1 MWRWFNGYSATAWK
15 TFLYFF
21 IYPIIHTFAA
31 LSKSKMKNKSW
42 VPYGA
47 ALLSMIFWSF
57 SFVWVKVVYEAY
69 GPLTTVLFRLLISSG
84 LMLVFTILSRKLQ
97 KMQPGDLKFF
107 LLLAFFEPFLYFMGE
122 SYGLKY
128 VSSTV
133 ASVIVA
139 TIPLFSPIAAWYFY
153 KEKLSK
159 TNLYGLIITFFGVS
173 LVVLDTS
180 FNFIASPLGISL
192 EFMAVMG
199 AIGYT
204 SVLKGMSHRYNTFTI
219 ITYQNLIGAVFFLPF
234 WLGFEMKDFIQVPF
248 HAEAFWAI
256 IKLAIFASTFA
267 FILFTYSMRNLGI
280 NKSNIF
286 INVIPVFVAVIAYV
300 VLGDQLNFHQMI
312 GIAIVISGL
321 FLAQINWKRKIN
333 GSSPIYQA

>member
-1 MWRWFNGYSATAWK
+1 
-15 TFLYFF
+15 
-21 IYPIIHTFAA
+21 
-31 LSKSKMKNKSW
+31 MKNKPW

-69 GPLTTVLFRLLISSG
+69 GPLTTVLFRLLISTG

-97 KMQPGDLKFF
+97 KIQPGDLRLF

-153 KEKLSK
+153 KEKLSR
-159 TNLYGLIITFFGVS
+159 TNLYGLFITFLGVS

-180 FNFIASPLGISL
+180 FNFTASPLGVSL
-192 EFMAVMG
+192 EFLAVMA
-199 AIGYT
+199 AIGYA
-204 SVLKGMSHRYNTFTI
+204 SVLKGISHRYNTFTI

-234 WLGFEMKDFIQVPF
+234 WLGFEMNDFTQVPF

-267 FILFTYSMRNLGI
+267 FILFTYSVRNLGI

-286 INVIPVFVAVIAYV
+286 INVIPVFVAVIAYL
-300 VLGDQLNFHQMI
+300 VLGDQLNFHQMV

-321 FLAQINWKRKIN
+321 FLAQINWKRKKH
-333 GSSPIYQA
+333 GSDPLFQA

>member
-1 MWRWFNGYSATAWK
+1 MDE
-15 TFLYFF
+15 
-21 IYPIIHTFAA
+21 
-31 LSKSKMKNKSW
+31 MKNRTW
-42 VPYGA
+42 LPMGA

-57 SFVWVKVVYEAY
+57 SFVWVKIVYVAY

-84 LMLVFTILSRKLQ
+84 LLLIFTSLTRKLQ
-97 KMQPGDLKFF
+97 KVKKGDLKFF

-139 TIPLFSPIAAWYFY
+139 TIPLFTPVVAWYFY
-153 KEKLSK
+153 KEKLSY
-159 TNLYGLIITFFGVS
+159 TNIFGLFITFFGVS

-180 FNFIASPLGISL
+180 FNFSASPLGVSL
-192 EFMAVMG
+192 EFMAVAG
-199 AIGYT
+199 AIGYA
-204 SVLKGMSHRYNTFTI
+204 SLLKGISHRYNTFTI
-219 ITYQNLIGAVFFLPF
+219 ITYQNLIGAAFFLPF
-234 WLGFEMKDFIQVPF
+234 WLSFEMKEFTTVTF
-248 HAEAFWAI
+248 NAEAFIAI

-267 FILFTYSMRNLGI
+267 FILFTYSIRNQGI

-286 INVIPVFVAVIAYV
+286 INVIPVFVAIFAFLI
-300 VLGDQLNFHQMI
+300 LGDRLNFHQMI

-321 FLAQINWKRKIN
+321 FLAQINWKRKKN
-333 GSSPIYQA
+333 GSNLIYQA

>member
-1 MWRWFNGYSATAWK
+1 
-15 TFLYFF
+15 
-21 IYPIIHTFAA
+21 
-31 LSKSKMKNKSW
+31 MKNKSW
-42 VPYGA
+42 IPYGA

-84 LMLVFTILSRKLQ
+84 LMLVFTTLSRKLQ
-97 KMQPGDLKFF
+97 KIQPGDLKLF

-139 TIPLFSPIAAWYFY
+139 TIPLFSPVAAWYFY

-159 TNLYGLIITFFGVS
+159 TNLYGLFITFLGVS

-180 FNFIASPLGISL
+180 FNFTASPLGVSL
-192 EFMAVMG
+192 EFLAVAG
-199 AIGYT
+199 AIGYA
-204 SVLKGMSHRYNTFTI
+204 SVLKGISQRYNTFTI
-219 ITYQNLIGAVFFLPF
+219 ITYQNLLGAIYFLPV
-234 WLGFEMKDFIQVPF
+234 WLSFEMNEFMQVPF
-248 HAEAFWAI
+248 QTEAFWAI

-267 FILFTYSMRNLGI
+267 FMLFTYSVRNIGI

-286 INVIPVFVAVIAYV
+286 INVIPVFVAVIAYI
-300 VLGDQLNFHQMI
+300 VLGDQLNFHQMV

-321 FLAQINWKRKIN
+321 FLAQINLRRLRKSTPI
-333 GSSPIYQA
+333 IYQA

>member
-1 MWRWFNGYSATAWK
+1 
-15 TFLYFF
+15 
-21 IYPIIHTFAA
+21 
-31 LSKSKMKNKSW
+31 MKNKSW
-42 VPYGA
+42 VPIGA
-47 ALLSMIFWSF
+47 AILSMIFWSF
-57 SFVWVKVVYEAY
+57 SFVWIKIVYEAY

-97 KMQPGDLKFF
+97 KLHPGDFKLF

-153 KEKLSK
+153 KEKLSR
-159 TNLYGLIITFFGVS
+159 TNLVGLIITFLGVS

-180 FNFIASPLGISL
+180 FNFTASPLGVAL
-192 EFMAVMG
+192 EFIAVLG
-199 AIGYT
+199 AIGYA
-204 SVLKGMSHRYNTFTI
+204 SILKGISHRYNTFTI

-234 WLGFEMKDFIQVPF
+234 WLIFEMNDFTQVSF
-248 HAEAFWAI
+248 NAKAFWAI
-256 IKLAIFASTFA
+256 VKLAIFASTFA
-267 FILFTYSMRNLGI
+267 FILFTYSVRNLGI
-280 NKSNIF
+280 NKSNTF
-286 INVIPVFVAVIAYV
+286 INVIPICVAVFAYLI
-300 VLGDQLNFHQMI
+300 LGDQLNFHQMI

-321 FLAQINWKRKIN
+321 FLAQINWKRKRKVPP
-333 GSSPIYQA
+333 PIYQA

>member
-1 MWRWFNGYSATAWK
+1 
-15 TFLYFF
+15 
-21 IYPIIHTFAA
+21 
-31 LSKSKMKNKSW
+31 MKNKSW
-42 VPYGA
+42 VPVGA
-47 ALLSMIFWSF
+47 AILSMIFWSF
-57 SFVWVKVVYEAY
+57 SFVWIKIVYEAY

-97 KMQPGDLKFF
+97 KILPGDLKMFV
-107 LLLAFFEPFLYFMGE
+107 LLAFFEPFLYFMGE

-153 KEKLSK
+153 KEKLSR
-159 TNLYGLIITFFGVS
+159 TNLFGLVITFFGVS

-180 FNFIASPLGISL
+180 FNFTASPLGVAL
-192 EFMAVMG
+192 EFFAVFG
-199 AIGYT
+199 AIGYA
-204 SVLKGMSHRYNTFTI
+204 SVLKGISHRYNTFTI

-234 WLGFEMKDFIQVPF
+234 WLIFEMNDFTQVAF
-248 HAEAFWAI
+248 NAKAFWAI

-267 FILFTYSMRNLGI
+267 FILFTYSVRNMGI
-280 NKSNIF
+280 NKSNTF
-286 INVIPVFVAVIAYV
+286 INVIPICVAVFAYMI
-300 VLGDQLNFHQMI
+300 LGDRLNFHQMV

-321 FLAQINWKRKIN
+321 FLAQINWKRKRKVPP
-333 GSSPIYQA
+333 PIYQA

>member
-1 MWRWFNGYSATAWK
+1 
-15 TFLYFF
+15 
-21 IYPIIHTFAA
+21 
-31 LSKSKMKNKSW
+31 MKNKSW
-42 VPYGA
+42 LSFGA

-84 LMLVFTILSRKLQ
+84 LMLIFTILSRKLQ
-97 KMQPGDLKFF
+97 KIQTGDLKLF
-107 LLLAFFEPFLYFMGE
+107 LLMAFFEPFLYFMGE

-139 TIPLFSPIAAWYFY
+139 TIPLFSPVAAWYFY
-153 KEKLSK
+153 KEKLSR
-159 TNLYGLIITFFGVS
+159 TNLYGLIITFLGVS

-180 FNFIASPLGISL
+180 FNFNASPLGVSL
-192 EFMAVMG
+192 EFLAVAG
-199 AIGYT
+199 AIGYA
-204 SVLKGMSHRYNTFTI
+204 SVLKGISHRYNTFTI
-219 ITYQNLIGAVFFLPF
+219 ITYQNLIGAFFFLPF
-234 WLGFEMKDFIQVPF
+234 WLGFEMKDFTQVPF

-267 FILFTYSMRNLGI
+267 FMLFTYSVRNIGI

-286 INVIPVFVAVIAYV
+286 INVIPVFVAVIAYI
-300 VLGDQLNFHQMI
+300 VLGDQLNFHQMV

-321 FLAQINWKRKIN
+321 FLAQINWKRKKN
-333 GSSPIYQA
+333 GSNPIYQA